1 MADNMTY
8 RDITNNDPE
17 YTPYLQNFKP
27 SEHSFG
33 GKETCRAYIWH
44 IQEEL
49 LHNKEK
55 AIDRHQIVSALSNK
69 NILRQ
74 IIQISTNLNF
84 TSIEFDTTSA

>member
-8 RDITNNDPE
+8 RDITNNDSE
-17 YTPYLQNFKP
+17 DTPYLRNFKP
-27 SEHSFG
+27 WEHSFT
-33 GKETCRAYIWH
+33 GKKTCTAYIWD

-55 AIDRHQIVSALSNK
+55 AIDRHQIASALSNK

-74 IIQISTNLNF
+74 IIPISTNLNF
-84 TSIEFDTTSA
+84 ASIEFDTTSA